1 MVIYSFLPSLIQ
13 MARMKLTARRNVRAP
28 PRRISL
34 PTEFHNDGQNAGY
47 FRRTLQTVLLAL
59 GSGEPPL
66 FIKTLRL
73 LRENLYL
80 WCVRLVIYERPTT
93 DRICRFCQVIEAAT
107 PRWTFEAV
115 MREAAREGLAILWH
129 EADEQMVHS
138 QFHHLLSRAK
148 EGTEAMILP
157 PGGHGHMGCFTDQ
170 VKVTRALVRDLD
182 EAIKEVKL
190 LGEHEEES
198 S

>member
-1 MVIYSFLPSLIQ
+1 M
-13 MARMKLTARRNVRAP
+13 
-28 PRRISL
+28 
-34 PTEFHNDGQNAGY
+34 
-47 FRRTLQTVLLAL
+47 
-59 GSGEPPL
+59 
-66 FIKTLRL
+66 
-73 LRENLYL
+73 
-80 WCVRLVIYERPTT
+80 T
-93 DRICRFCQVIEAAT
+93 DLICRFRQVIEAAAL
-107 PRWTFEAV
+107 RWTFEAV

-157 PGGHGHMGCFTDQ
+157 AGSHDHMGCFTVQ